1 MSPEKKK
8 IEKIY
13 SQIDK
18 LATKGKDQIYEYHKL
33 IDDLISKG
41 DYNYLELTLFY
52 EYKIDIKDYS
62 SISDVKNITWEE
74 ILFQTNTSF
83 SKKIKKVLD
92 TKGVYQMGF
101 DIYSDNINNINITVS
116 YPLSS
121 TYSNTSS
128 TQSVSLTR
136 NDNNIYISTNDNNVY
151 NIDVYYSQ
159 WENNVTIPTT
169 IKILQNISATQ
180 SGNQYKTEIPTSQGG
195 TYLIRTQMRSHNP
208 ITYRELNY
216 RVQIDRSYKLGSI
229 IEIDQFSENYNYYF
243 QNKQFSKLIGTRVTY
258 LEVTKIGVTSSVL
271 VDIGSPQSKEEI
283 NLVERYKAA
292 IDYLLS

>member
-52 EYKIDIKDYS
+52 NYKIDIKDYS

-74 ILFQTNTSF
+74 ILFQTNTSV

-136 NDNNIYISTNDNNVY
+136 NGDNIYISTNDNNVY

-159 WENNVTIPTT
+159 WENNVPITNT

-180 SGNQYKTEIPTSQGG
+180 SGNQYKTEIPTTQGG
-195 TYLIRTQMRSHNP
+195 TYLIRTQMRSQSS
-208 ITYRELNY
+208 ITYRELKY
-216 RVQIDRSYKLGSI
+216 KVQIDRSYKLGSI
-229 IEIDQFSENYNYYF
+229 LEIDQFSEDYNYYF
-243 QNKQFSKLIGTRVTY
+243 QNKQFSKLIGARVTY
-258 LEVTKIGVTSSVL
+258 LEVTKLGATSSIV
-271 VDIGSPQSKEEI
+271 VNIGSPQSKEEV
-283 NLVERYKAA
+283 NLVERYKTA

>member
-52 EYKIDIKDYS
+52 NYKIDIKDYS

-74 ILFQTNTSF
+74 ILFQTNTSV

-136 NDNNIYISTNDNNVY
+136 NGDNIYISTNDNNVY

-159 WENNVTIPTT
+159 WENNVPITNT

-180 SGNQYKTEIPTSQGG
+180 SGNQYKTEIPTTQGG
-195 TYLIRTQMRSHNP
+195 TYLIRTQMRSQSS
-208 ITYRELNY
+208 ITYRELKY
-216 RVQIDRSYKLGSI
+216 KVQIDRSYKLGSI
-229 IEIDQFSENYNYYF
+229 LEIDQFSEDYNYYF
-243 QNKQFSKLIGTRVTY
+243 QNKQFSKLIGARVTY
-258 LEVTKIGVTSSVL
+258 LEVTKLGATSSIV
-271 VDIGSPQSKEEI
+271 VNIGSPQSKEEV

>member
-62 SISDVKNITWEE
+62 SISDVKNVTWEE
-74 ILFQTNTSF
+74 ILFQTNTSV

-136 NDNNIYISTNDNNVY
+136 NDNNIYISTNDSNVY

-258 LEVTKIGVTSSVL
+258 LEVTKIGATSSVL
-271 VDIGSPQSKEEI
+271 VDIGNPQSKEEI
-283 NLVERYKAA
+283 NLIDRYKAA

>member
-52 EYKIDIKDYS
+52 NYKIDIKDYS

-74 ILFQTNTSF
+74 ILFQTNTSV

-136 NDNNIYISTNDNNVY
+136 NGDNIYISTNDNNVY

-159 WENNVTIPTT
+159 WENNVPITNT

-180 SGNQYKTEIPTSQGG
+180 SGNQYKTEIPTTQGG
-195 TYLIRTQMRSHNP
+195 TYLIRTQMRSQSS
-208 ITYRELNY
+208 ITYRELKY
-216 RVQIDRSYKLGSI
+216 KVQIDRSYKLGSI
-229 IEIDQFSENYNYYF
+229 LEIDQFSEDYNYYF
-243 QNKQFSKLIGTRVTY
+243 QNKQFSKLIGARVTY
-258 LEVTKIGVTSSVL
+258 LEVTKLGATSSIV
-271 VDIGSPQSKEEI
+271 VNIGSPQSKEEV

-292 IDYLLS
+292 VDYLLS

>member
-52 EYKIDIKDYS
+52 NYKIDIKDYS

-74 ILFQTNTSF
+74 ILFQTNTSV

-136 NDNNIYISTNDNNVY
+136 NGDNIYVSTNDNNVY

-159 WENNVTIPTT
+159 WENNVPITNT

-180 SGNQYKTEIPTSQGG
+180 SGNQYKTEIPTTQGG
-195 TYLIRTQMRSHNP
+195 TYLIRTQMRSQSS
-208 ITYRELNY
+208 ITYRELKY
-216 RVQIDRSYKLGSI
+216 KVQIDRSYKLGSI
-229 IEIDQFSENYNYYF
+229 LEIDQFSEDYNYYF
-243 QNKQFSKLIGTRVTY
+243 QNKQFSKLIGARVTY
-258 LEVTKIGVTSSVL
+258 LEVTKLGATSSIV
-271 VDIGSPQSKEEI
+271 VNIGSPQSKEEV

-292 IDYLLS
+292 VDYLLS

>member
-52 EYKIDIKDYS
+52 NYKIDIKDYS

-74 ILFQTNTSF
+74 ILFQTNTSV

-136 NDNNIYISTNDNNVY
+136 NGDNIYVSTNDNNVY

-159 WENNVTIPTT
+159 WENNVPITNT

-180 SGNQYKTEIPTSQGG
+180 SGNQYKTEIPTTQGG
-195 TYLIRTQMRSHNP
+195 TYLIRTQMRSQSS
-208 ITYRELNY
+208 ITYRELKY
-216 RVQIDRSYKLGSI
+216 KVQIDRSYKLGSI
-229 IEIDQFSENYNYYF
+229 LEIDQFSEDYNYYF
-243 QNKQFSKLIGTRVTY
+243 QNKQFSKLIGARVTY
-258 LEVTKIGVTSSVL
+258 LEVTKLGATSSIV
-271 VDIGSPQSKEEI
+271 VNIGSPQSKEEV
-283 NLVERYKAA
+283 NLVERYKTA

>member
-74 ILFQTNTSF
+74 ILFQTNTSV

-92 TKGVYQMGF
+92 TKDVYQMGF

-116 YPLSS
+116 YPLSP

-128 TQSVSLTR
+128 TQSASLTR
-136 NDNNIYISTNDNNVY
+136 NGDNIYISTNDNNVY

-159 WENNVTIPTT
+159 WENNVPITNT

-180 SGNQYKTEIPTSQGG
+180 SGNQHKTEIPTTQGG
-195 TYLIRTQMRSHNP
+195 TYLIITQMRSQSS
-208 ITYRELNY
+208 ITYRELKY
-216 RVQIDRSYKLGSI
+216 KVQIDRSYKLGSI

-243 QNKQFSKLIGTRVTY
+243 QNKQFSKLIGARVTY
-258 LEVTKIGVTSSVL
+258 LEVTKLGATSSIV
-271 VDIGSPQSKEEI
+271 VNIGSPQSKEEV

>member
-41 DYNYLELTLFY
+41 DYNYFELTLFY
-52 EYKIDIKDYS
+52 NYKIDIKDYS
-62 SISDVKNITWEE
+62 NISDVKNITWEE
-74 ILFQTNTSF
+74 ILFQTNTLV

-136 NDNNIYISTNDNNVY
+136 NGDNIYISTNDNNVY

-159 WENNVTIPTT
+159 WENNVPVPNT

-180 SGNQYKTEIPTSQGG
+180 SGNQYKTEIPTTQGG
-195 TYLIRTQMRSHNP
+195 TYLIRTQMRSQSS
-208 ITYRELNY
+208 ITYKELKY
-216 RVQIDRSYKLGSI
+216 KVQIDRSYKLGSI
-229 IEIDQFSENYNYYF
+229 LETDQFSEDYNYYF
-243 QNKQFSKLIGTRVTY
+243 QNKQFSKLIGARVTY
-258 LEVTKIGVTSSVL
+258 LEVTKLGSTSSIV
-271 VDIGSPQSKEEI
+271 VNIKNPQLKEEL

>member
-74 ILFQTNTSF
+74 ILFQTNTSV

-136 NDNNIYISTNDNNVY
+136 NGDNIYISTNDNNVY

-159 WENNVTIPTT
+159 WENNVPITNT

-180 SGNQYKTEIPTSQGG
+180 SGNQYKTEIPTTQGG
-195 TYLIRTQMRSHNP
+195 TYLIRTQMRSQSS
-208 ITYRELNY
+208 ITYRELKY
-216 RVQIDRSYKLGSI
+216 KVQIDRSYKLGSI
-229 IEIDQFSENYNYYF
+229 LEIDQFSEDYNYYF
-243 QNKQFSKLIGTRVTY
+243 QNKQFSKLIGARVTY
-258 LEVTKIGVTSSVL
+258 LEVTKLGATSSIV
-271 VDIGSPQSKEEI
+271 VNIGSPQSKEEV

>member
-258 LEVTKIGVTSSVL
+258 LEVTKLGATSSVL
-271 VDIGSPQSKEEI
+271 VNIGSPQSKEEI
-283 NLVERYKAA
+283 NLVDRYKAA